1 MSKERRVVVTGLG
14 IVSPLGNDLESSWSN
29 IIKGK
34 SGAGLIT
41 KFDPTDFATTFAA
54 ELKGYDEV
62 SGLSPKEVRRI
73 DPFIQYA
80 LTASDQAI
88 KDANLSL
95 DSIEKTRVGVSIGS
109 GIGGLGTIENN
120 ALILNRKGP
129 RKISPFFVPG
139 AIINMASGN
148 VAIKYN
154 LQGPNISIVSA
165 CSSAGHSIGYSART
179 ISYGDADIM
188 ITGGAEA
195 GITPLG
201 LAGFNAA
208 KALSTNNDNPEQASC
223 PWDRKRD
230 GFLLGEGAGILILE
244 ELESAKRRQA
254 KIYGEVVGFGQS
266 DDAYHITAPAEDGRG
281 AYNAMINALSDF
293 KEDKDK
299 IDYINAHGTSTPLG
313 DVIEARAIA
322 EIFKARENL
331 SVSSTKS
338 MTGHLLGAAG
348 VVESI
353 ACIMSVKN
361 NIIPPT
367 INHFERDER
376 IDKKLNLTFNEG
388 QEKKVNYSLS
398 NTFGFGGHNASTL
411 FKKFSE

>member
-1 MSKERRVVVTGLG
+1 MSEQRRVVVTGLG
-14 IVSPLGNDLESSWSN
+14 IVSPLGNDLDSTWSN
-29 IIKGK
+29 IISGK
-34 SGAGLIT
+34 SGAGRIT
-41 KFDPTDFATTFAA
+41 KFDPAEFSTTFAA
-54 ELKGYDEV
+54 ELKGYNQA
-62 SGLSPKEVRRI
+62 SGLSPKEIRRI

-88 KDANLSL
+88 KDSDLSL
-95 DSIEKTRVGVSIGS
+95 DDIEKTRIGVSIGS
-109 GIGGLGTIENN
+109 GIGGLGSIEDN
-120 ALILNRKGP
+120 ALILGDKGP

-208 KALSTNNDNPEQASC
+208 KALSTNNENPEQASC
-223 PWDRKRD
+223 PWDKKRD

-244 ELESAKRRQA
+244 ELESAKSRKA

-281 AYNAMINALSDF
+281 AYNAMINALNDF
-293 KEDKDK
+293 KEDHDK
-299 IDYINAHGTSTPLG
+299 IDYINAHGRSTPLG
-313 DVIEARAIA
+313 DVIEAKAIA
-322 EIFKARENL
+322 EIFKGRKNL

-348 VVESI
+348 AIEAI
-353 ACIMSVKN
+353 FCLLAMRDSV
-361 NIIPPT
+361 IPPT
-367 INHFERDER
+367 IN
-376 IDKKLNLTFNEG
+376 LNDPDNEFDLDLTPNKSKTKE
-388 QEKKVNYSLS
+388 VNFAMS
-398 NTFGFGGHNASTL
+398 NSFGFGGTNVSL
-411 FKKFSE
+411 IFKKL

>member
-1 MSKERRVVVTGLG
+1 MSEQRRVVVTGLG
-14 IVSPLGNDLESSWSN
+14 IVSPLGNDLESTWSN
-29 IIKGK
+29 IISGK
-34 SGAGLIT
+34 SGAARIT
-41 KFDPTDFATTFAA
+41 KFDPTEFSTTFAA

-62 SGLSPKEVRRI
+62 SGLSPKEIRRI

-80 LTASDQAI
+80 LTATDQAI
-88 KDANLSL
+88 NDAELSL
-95 DSIEKTRVGVSIGS
+95 DDFNKTRIGVSIGS
-109 GIGGLGTIENN
+109 GIGGLGSIEDN
-120 ALILNRKGP
+120 ALNLRDKGP

-208 KALSTNNDNPEQASC
+208 KALSTNNENPEQASC
-223 PWDRKRD
+223 PWDKKRD

-244 ELESAKRRQA
+244 ELEAAKRRKA

-266 DDAYHITAPAEDGRG
+266 DDAFHITAPAEDGRG
-281 AYNAMINALSDF
+281 AYNAMINALNDF
-293 KEDKDK
+293 KEDHEK

-313 DVIEARAIA
+313 DVIEARAIS
-322 EIFKARENL
+322 EIFKGRENL
-331 SVSSTKS
+331 SISSTKS

-348 VVESI
+348 AIEAI
-353 ACIMSVKN
+353 FCLLAMRDSV
-361 NIIPPT
+361 IPPT
-367 INHFERDER
+367 IN
-376 IDKKLNLTFNEG
+376 LNEPDNEFGLDLTPNKSKNKE
-388 QEKKVNYSLS
+388 VNFSMS
-398 NTFGFGGHNASTL
+398 NSFGFGGTNVSL
-411 FKKFSE
+411 IFKRL

>member
-1 MSKERRVVVTGLG
+1 MSEQRRVVVTGLG
-14 IVSPLGNDLESSWSN
+14 IVSPLGNDLDSTWSN
-29 IIKGK
+29 IISGK
-34 SGAGLIT
+34 SGAGRIT
-41 KFDPTDFATTFAA
+41 KFDPAGFSTTFAA
-54 ELKGYDEV
+54 ELKGYDEI
-62 SGLSPKEVRRI
+62 SGLSPKEIRRI

-88 KDANLSL
+88 KDADLSL
-95 DSIEKTRVGVSIGS
+95 DEIEKTRIGVSIGS
-109 GIGGLGTIENN
+109 GIGGLGKIEDN
-120 ALILNRKGP
+120 ALVLRDKGP

-208 KALSTNNDNPEQASC
+208 KALSTNNENPESASC
-223 PWDRKRD
+223 PWDKKRD

-244 ELESAKRRQA
+244 ELESAKNRKA

-281 AYNAMINALSDF
+281 AYNAMINALNDF
-293 KEDKDK
+293 KEGYDK

-313 DVIEARAIA
+313 DIIEAKAIA
-322 EIFKARENL
+322 EIFKGRKNL

-348 VVESI
+348 AIEAIFCLLAMRDS
-353 ACIMSVKN
+353 
-361 NIIPPT
+361 IIPPT
-367 INHFERDER
+367 IN
-376 IDKKLNLTFNEG
+376 LNKPDNEFDLDLTPNKSKNKE
-388 QEKKVNYSLS
+388 VNFSMS
-398 NTFGFGGHNASTL
+398 NSFGFGGTNVSL
-411 FKKFSE
+411 IFKKI

>member
-1 MSKERRVVVTGLG
+1 MSEQRRVVVTGLG
-14 IVSPLGNDLESSWSN
+14 IVSPLGNDLDSTWSN
-29 IIKGK
+29 IISGK
-34 SGAGLIT
+34 SGAGRIT
-41 KFDPTDFATTFAA
+41 KFDPAGFSTTFAA
-54 ELKGYDEV
+54 ELKGYNEA
-62 SGLSPKEVRRI
+62 SGLSPKEIRRI

-88 KDANLSL
+88 KDSDLSL
-95 DSIEKTRVGVSIGS
+95 DDIEKTRIGVSIGS
-109 GIGGLGTIENN
+109 GIGGLGSIEDN
-120 ALILNRKGP
+120 ALILEDKGP

-208 KALSTNNDNPEQASC
+208 KALSTNNENPEQASC
-223 PWDRKRD
+223 PWDKKRD

-244 ELESAKRRQA
+244 ELESAKSRKA

-281 AYNAMINALSDF
+281 AYNAMINALNDF
-293 KEDKDK
+293 KENHDK

-313 DVIEARAIA
+313 DVIEAKAIA
-322 EIFKARENL
+322 EIFKGRKNL

-348 VVESI
+348 AIEAIFCLLAMRDS
-353 ACIMSVKN
+353 
-361 NIIPPT
+361 IIPPT
-367 INHFERDER
+367 IN
-376 IDKKLNLTFNEG
+376 LNDPDNEFDLDLTPNKSKTKE
-388 QEKKVNYSLS
+388 VNFAMS
-398 NTFGFGGHNASTL
+398 NSFGFGGTNVSL
-411 FKKFSE
+411 IFKKL

>member
-1 MSKERRVVVTGLG
+1 MSEQRRVVVTGLG
-14 IVSPLGNDLESSWSN
+14 IVSPLGNDLDSTWSN
-29 IIKGK
+29 IKSGK
-34 SGAGLIT
+34 SGAGRIT
-41 KFDPTDFATTFAA
+41 KFDPAGFSTTFAA
-54 ELKGYDEV
+54 ELKGYNEA
-62 SGLSPKEVRRI
+62 SGLSPKEIRRI

-88 KDANLSL
+88 KDSDLSL
-95 DSIEKTRVGVSIGS
+95 DDIEKTRIGVSIGS
-109 GIGGLGTIENN
+109 GIGGLGSIEDN
-120 ALILNRKGP
+120 ALILGDKGP

-208 KALSTNNDNPEQASC
+208 KALSTNNENPEQASC
-223 PWDRKRD
+223 PWDKKRD

-244 ELESAKRRQA
+244 ELESAKSRKA
-254 KIYGEVVGFGQS
+254 KIYGEIVGFGQS

-281 AYNAMINALSDF
+281 AYNAMINALNDF
-293 KEDKDK
+293 KEDHDK

-313 DVIEARAIA
+313 DVIEAKAIA
-322 EIFKARENL
+322 EIFKGRKNL

-348 VVESI
+348 AIEAI
-353 ACIMSVKN
+353 FCLLAMRDSV
-361 NIIPPT
+361 IPPT
-367 INHFERDER
+367 IN
-376 IDKKLNLTFNEG
+376 LNDPDNEFDLDLTPNKSKTKE
-388 QEKKVNYSLS
+388 VNFAMS
-398 NTFGFGGHNASTL
+398 NSFGFGGTNVSL
-411 FKKFSE
+411 IFKKL

>member
-1 MSKERRVVVTGLG
+1 MSEKRRVVVTGLG
-14 IVSPLGNDLESSWSN
+14 IVSPLGNDLDSTWSN
-29 IIKGK
+29 IIGGK
-34 SGAGLIT
+34 SGASRIT
-41 KFDPTDFATTFAA
+41 KFDPAGFSTTFAA
-54 ELKGYDEV
+54 ELKGYNEV
-62 SGLSPKEVRRI
+62 SGLSPKEIRRI

-88 KDANLSL
+88 KDADLYLN
-95 DSIEKTRVGVSIGS
+95 DIEKTRIGVSIGS
-109 GIGGLGTIENN
+109 GIGGLGSIEDN
-120 ALILNRKGP
+120 ALILRDKSP

-188 ITGGAEA
+188 ITGGSEA

-208 KALSTNNDNPEQASC
+208 KALSTNNENPEQASC
-223 PWDRKRD
+223 PWDKKRD

-244 ELESAKRRQA
+244 ELESAKSRKA

-281 AYNAMINALSDF
+281 AYNAMINALNDF
-293 KEDKDK
+293 KEGHEK

-313 DVIEARAIA
+313 DVIEAKAIA
-322 EIFKARENL
+322 EIFKSRENL
-331 SVSSTKS
+331 SISSTKS

-348 VVESI
+348 AIEAIFCLLAMRDS
-353 ACIMSVKN
+353 
-361 NIIPPT
+361 IIPPT
-367 INHFERDER
+367 IN
-376 IDKKLNLTFNEG
+376 LNDPDNEFDLDLTANKSKPKE
-388 QEKKVNYSLS
+388 VNFSMS
-398 NTFGFGGHNASTL
+398 NSFGFGGTNVSL
-411 FKKFSE
+411 IFKKI

>member
-1 MSKERRVVVTGLG
+1 MSEQRRVVVTGLG
-14 IVSPLGNDLESSWSN
+14 IVSPLGNDLDSTWSN
-29 IIKGK
+29 IISGK
-34 SGAGLIT
+34 SGAGRIT
-41 KFDPTDFATTFAA
+41 KFDPAGFSTTFAA
-54 ELKGYDEV
+54 ELKGYNEA
-62 SGLSPKEVRRI
+62 SGLSPKEIRRI

-88 KDANLSL
+88 KDSDLSL
-95 DSIEKTRVGVSIGS
+95 DDIEKTRIGVSIGS
-109 GIGGLGTIENN
+109 GIGGLGSIEDN
-120 ALILNRKGP
+120 ALILGDKGP

-208 KALSTNNDNPEQASC
+208 KALSTNNENPEQASC
-223 PWDRKRD
+223 PWDKKRD

-244 ELESAKRRQA
+244 ELESAKSRKA

-281 AYNAMINALSDF
+281 AYNAMINALNDF
-293 KEDKDK
+293 KEDHEK

-313 DVIEARAIA
+313 DVIEAKAIA
-322 EIFKARENL
+322 EIFKGRKNL

-348 VVESI
+348 AIEAI
-353 ACIMSVKN
+353 FCLLAMRDSV
-361 NIIPPT
+361 IPPT
-367 INHFERDER
+367 IN
-376 IDKKLNLTFNEG
+376 LNDPDNEFDLDLTPNKSKTKE
-388 QEKKVNYSLS
+388 VNFAMS
-398 NTFGFGGHNASTL
+398 NSFGFGGTNVSL
-411 FKKFSE
+411 IFKKL

>member
-1 MSKERRVVVTGLG
+1 MSEQRRVVVTGLG
-14 IVSPLGNDLESSWSN
+14 IVSPLGNDLDSSWSN
-29 IIKGK
+29 IISGK
-34 SGAGLIT
+34 SGASRIT
-41 KFDPTDFATTFAA
+41 KFDPEGFSTTFAA
-54 ELKGYDEV
+54 ELKGYNEV
-62 SGLSPKEVRRI
+62 SGLSPKEIRRI

-88 KDANLSL
+88 KDADLFLN
-95 DSIEKTRVGVSIGS
+95 DIEKTRIGVSIGS
-109 GIGGLGTIENN
+109 GIGGLGSIEDN
-120 ALILNRKGP
+120 ALILRDKSP

-188 ITGGAEA
+188 ITGGSEA

-208 KALSTNNDNPEQASC
+208 KALSTNNENPEQASC
-223 PWDRKRD
+223 PWDKKRD

-244 ELESAKRRQA
+244 ELESAKSRKA

-281 AYNAMINALSDF
+281 AYNAMINALNDF
-293 KEDKDK
+293 KEGQDK

-313 DVIEARAIA
+313 DVIEAKAIA
-322 EIFKARENL
+322 EIFKGRENL

-348 VVESI
+348 AIEAIFCLLAMRDS
-353 ACIMSVKN
+353 
-361 NIIPPT
+361 IIPPT
-367 INHFERDER
+367 IN
-376 IDKKLNLTFNEG
+376 LNDPDNEFDLDLTPNKSKPKE
-388 QEKKVNYSLS
+388 VNFSMS
-398 NTFGFGGHNASTL
+398 NSFGFGGTNVSL
-411 FKKFSE
+411 IFKKL

>member
-1 MSKERRVVVTGLG
+1 MSEQRRVVVTGLG
-14 IVSPLGNDLESSWSN
+14 IVSPLGNDLDSTWSN
-29 IIKGK
+29 IKSGK
-34 SGAGLIT
+34 SGAGRIT
-41 KFDPTDFATTFAA
+41 KFDPAGFSTTFAA
-54 ELKGYDEV
+54 ELKGYNEA
-62 SGLSPKEVRRI
+62 SGLSPKEIRRI

-88 KDANLSL
+88 KDSDLSL
-95 DSIEKTRVGVSIGS
+95 DDIEKTRIGVSIGS
-109 GIGGLGTIENN
+109 GIGGLGSIEDN
-120 ALILNRKGP
+120 ALILGDKGP

-208 KALSTNNDNPEQASC
+208 KALSTNNENPEQASC
-223 PWDRKRD
+223 PWDKKRD

-244 ELESAKRRQA
+244 ELESAKSRKA

-281 AYNAMINALSDF
+281 AYNAMINALNDF
-293 KEDKDK
+293 KEDHDK

-313 DVIEARAIA
+313 DVIEAKAIA
-322 EIFKARENL
+322 EIFKGRKNL

-348 VVESI
+348 AIEAI
-353 ACIMSVKN
+353 FCLLAMRDSV
-361 NIIPPT
+361 IPPT
-367 INHFERDER
+367 IN
-376 IDKKLNLTFNEG
+376 LNDPDNEFDLDLTPNKSKTKE
-388 QEKKVNYSLS
+388 VNFAMS
-398 NTFGFGGHNASTL
+398 NSFGFGGTNVSL
-411 FKKFSE
+411 IFKKL

>member
-1 MSKERRVVVTGLG
+1 MSEQRRVVVTGLG
-14 IVSPLGNDLESSWSN
+14 IVSPLGNDLDSTWSN
-29 IIKGK
+29 ILSGK
-34 SGAGLIT
+34 SGAGRIT
-41 KFDPTDFATTFAA
+41 KFDPAGFSTTFAA

-62 SGLSPKEVRRI
+62 SGLSPKEIRRI

-88 KDANLSL
+88 KDSNLSL
-95 DSIEKTRVGVSIGS
+95 DDIEKTRIGVSIGS
-109 GIGGLGTIENN
+109 GIGGLGSIEDN
-120 ALILNRKGP
+120 ALILGDKGP

-208 KALSTNNDNPEQASC
+208 KALSTNNENPEQASC
-223 PWDRKRD
+223 PWDKKRD

-244 ELESAKRRQA
+244 ELESAKSRKA

-281 AYNAMINALSDF
+281 AYNAMINALNDF
-293 KEDKDK
+293 KEDHDK

-313 DVIEARAIA
+313 DVIEAKAIA
-322 EIFKARENL
+322 EIFKGRKNL

-348 VVESI
+348 AIEAI
-353 ACIMSVKN
+353 FCLLAMRDSV
-361 NIIPPT
+361 IPPT
-367 INHFERDER
+367 IN
-376 IDKKLNLTFNEG
+376 LNDPDNEFDLDLTPNKSKTKE
-388 QEKKVNYSLS
+388 VNFAMS
-398 NTFGFGGHNASTL
+398 NSFGFGGTNVSL
-411 FKKFSE
+411 IFKKL

>member
-1 MSKERRVVVTGLG
+1 MSEQRRVVVTGLG
-14 IVSPLGNDLESSWSN
+14 IVSPLGNDLDSTWSN
-29 IIKGK
+29 IISGK
-34 SGAGLIT
+34 SGAGRIT
-41 KFDPTDFATTFAA
+41 KFDPAGFSTTFAA
-54 ELKGYDEV
+54 ELKGYNEA
-62 SGLSPKEVRRI
+62 SGLSPKEIRRI

-88 KDANLSL
+88 KDSDLSL
-95 DSIEKTRVGVSIGS
+95 DDIEKTRIGVSIGS
-109 GIGGLGTIENN
+109 GIGGLGSIEDN
-120 ALILNRKGP
+120 ALILGDKGP

-208 KALSTNNDNPEQASC
+208 KALSKNNENPEQASC
-223 PWDRKRD
+223 PWDKKRD

-244 ELESAKRRQA
+244 ELESAKSRKA

-281 AYNAMINALSDF
+281 AYNAMINALNDF
-293 KEDKDK
+293 KEDHDK

-313 DVIEARAIA
+313 DVIEAKAIA
-322 EIFKARENL
+322 EIFKGRKNL

-348 VVESI
+348 AIEAI
-353 ACIMSVKN
+353 FCLLAMRDSV
-361 NIIPPT
+361 IPPT
-367 INHFERDER
+367 IN
-376 IDKKLNLTFNEG
+376 LNDPDNEFDLDLTPNKSKTKE
-388 QEKKVNYSLS
+388 VNFAMS
-398 NTFGFGGHNASTL
+398 NSFGFGGTNVSL
-411 FKKFSE
+411 IFKKL

>member
-1 MSKERRVVVTGLG
+1 MSEQRRVVVTGLG
-14 IVSPLGNDLESSWSN
+14 IVSPLGNDLDSTWSN
-29 IIKGK
+29 IISGK
-34 SGAGLIT
+34 SGAGRIT
-41 KFDPTDFATTFAA
+41 KFDPAGFSTTFAA
-54 ELKGYDEV
+54 ELKGYNQA
-62 SGLSPKEVRRI
+62 SGLSPKEIRRI

-88 KDANLSL
+88 KDSDLSL
-95 DSIEKTRVGVSIGS
+95 DDIEKTRIGVSIGS
-109 GIGGLGTIENN
+109 GIGGLGSIEDN
-120 ALILNRKGP
+120 ALILGDKGP

-208 KALSTNNDNPEQASC
+208 KALSTNNENPEQASC
-223 PWDRKRD
+223 PWDKKRD

-244 ELESAKRRQA
+244 ELESAKSRKA

-281 AYNAMINALSDF
+281 AYNAMINALNDF
-293 KEDKDK
+293 KEDHDN

-313 DVIEARAIA
+313 DVIEAKAIA
-322 EIFKARENL
+322 EIFKGRKNL

-348 VVESI
+348 AIEAI
-353 ACIMSVKN
+353 FCLLAMRDSV
-361 NIIPPT
+361 IPPT
-367 INHFERDER
+367 IN
-376 IDKKLNLTFNEG
+376 LNDPDNEFDLDLTPNKSKTKE
-388 QEKKVNYSLS
+388 VNFAMS
-398 NTFGFGGHNASTL
+398 NSFGFGGTNVSL
-411 FKKFSE
+411 IFKKL

>member
-1 MSKERRVVVTGLG
+1 MSEQRRVVVTGLG
-14 IVSPLGNDLESSWSN
+14 IVSPLGNDLDSTWSN
-29 IIKGK
+29 IISGK
-34 SGAGLIT
+34 SGAGRIT
-41 KFDPTDFATTFAA
+41 KFDPAGFSTTFAA
-54 ELKGYDEV
+54 ELKGYNEA
-62 SGLSPKEVRRI
+62 SGLSPKEIRRI

-88 KDANLSL
+88 KDSDLSL
-95 DSIEKTRVGVSIGS
+95 DDIEKTRIGVSIGS
-109 GIGGLGTIENN
+109 GIGGLGSIEDN
-120 ALILNRKGP
+120 ALILGDKGP

-208 KALSTNNDNPEQASC
+208 KALSTNNENPEQASC
-223 PWDRKRD
+223 PWDKKRD

-244 ELESAKRRQA
+244 ELESAKSRKA

-281 AYNAMINALSDF
+281 AYNAMINALNDF
-293 KEDKDK
+293 KEDHDK

-313 DVIEARAIA
+313 DVIEAKAIA
-322 EIFKARENL
+322 EIFKGRKNL
-331 SVSSTKS
+331 SVSSSKS

-348 VVESI
+348 AIEAI
-353 ACIMSVKN
+353 FCLLAMRDSV
-361 NIIPPT
+361 IPPT
-367 INHFERDER
+367 IN
-376 IDKKLNLTFNEG
+376 LNDPDNEFDLDLTPNKSKTKE
-388 QEKKVNYSLS
+388 VNFAMS
-398 NTFGFGGHNASTL
+398 NSFGFGGTNVSL
-411 FKKFSE
+411 IFKKFQ

>member
-1 MSKERRVVVTGLG
+1 MSEQRRVVVTGLG
-14 IVSPLGNDLESSWSN
+14 IVSPLGNDLESTWSN
-29 IIKGK
+29 IISGK
-34 SGAGLIT
+34 SGAARIT
-41 KFDPTDFATTFAA
+41 KFDPTEFSTTFAA

-62 SGLSPKEVRRI
+62 SGLSPKEIRRI

-80 LTASDQAI
+80 LTATDQAI
-88 KDANLSL
+88 NDAELSL
-95 DSIEKTRVGVSIGS
+95 DVFDKTRIGVSIGS
-109 GIGGLGTIENN
+109 GIGGLGSIEDN
-120 ALILNRKGP
+120 ALILRDKGP

-188 ITGGAEA
+188 ITGGSEA

-208 KALSTNNDNPEQASC
+208 KALSTNNENPEQASC
-223 PWDRKRD
+223 PWDKKRD

-244 ELESAKRRQA
+244 ELEAAKRRKA

-266 DDAYHITAPAEDGRG
+266 DDAFHITAPAEDGRG
-281 AYNAMINALSDF
+281 AYNAMINALNDF
-293 KEDKDK
+293 KEDHEK

-313 DVIEARAIA
+313 DVIEARAIS
-322 EIFKARENL
+322 EIFKGRENL

-348 VVESI
+348 AIEAI
-353 ACIMSVKN
+353 FCLLAMRDSV
-361 NIIPPT
+361 IPPT
-367 INHFERDER
+367 IN
-376 IDKKLNLTFNEG
+376 LNDPDNEFNLDLTPNQSKNKE
-388 QEKKVNYSLS
+388 VNFSMS
-398 NTFGFGGHNASTL
+398 NSFGFGGTNVSL
-411 FKKFSE
+411 IFKKL

>member
-1 MSKERRVVVTGLG
+1 MSEQRRVVVTGLG
-14 IVSPLGNDLESSWSN
+14 IVSPLGNDLDSTWSN

-34 SGAGLIT
+34 SGAGRIT
-41 KFDPTDFATTFAA
+41 KFDPADFSTTFAA

-62 SGLSPKEVRRI
+62 SGLSPKEIRRI

-88 KDANLSL
+88 RDAGLFL
-95 DSIEKTRVGVSIGS
+95 DDIEKTRIGVSIGS
-109 GIGGLGTIENN
+109 GIGGLGSIEDN
-120 ALILNRKGP
+120 ALILRDKGP

-208 KALSTNNDNPEQASC
+208 KALSTNNENPESASC
-223 PWDRKRD
+223 PWDKKRD

-244 ELESAKRRQA
+244 ELESAKSRKA

-281 AYNAMINALSDF
+281 AYNAMINALNDF
-293 KEDKDK
+293 KEGHDK

-313 DVIEARAIA
+313 DVIEAKAIA
-322 EIFKARENL
+322 EIFKGRENL

-348 VVESI
+348 AIEAIFCLLAMRDS
-353 ACIMSVKN
+353 
-361 NIIPPT
+361 IIPPT
-367 INHFERDER
+367 IN
-376 IDKKLNLTFNEG
+376 LNDPDNEFDLDLTPNKSKQKE
-388 QEKKVNYSLS
+388 VNYSMS
-398 NTFGFGGHNASTL
+398 NSFGFGGTNVSL
-411 FKKFSE
+411 IFKKL

>member
-1 MSKERRVVVTGLG
+1 MSEQRRVVVTGLG
-14 IVSPLGNDLESSWSN
+14 IVSPLGNDLDSTWSN
-29 IIKGK
+29 IINGK
-34 SGAGLIT
+34 SGAGRIT
-41 KFDPTDFATTFAA
+41 KFDPIEFSTTFAA

-62 SGLSPKEVRRI
+62 SGLSPKEIRRI

-88 KDANLSL
+88 KDADLSL
-95 DSIEKTRVGVSIGS
+95 ENIEKTRIGVSIGS
-109 GIGGLGTIENN
+109 GIGGLGSIEDN
-120 ALILNRKGP
+120 ALILKDKGP

-208 KALSTNNDNPEQASC
+208 KALSTNNDHPEQASC
-223 PWDRKRD
+223 PWDKKRD
-230 GFLLGEGAGILILE
+230 GFLLGEGSGILILE

-281 AYNAMINALSDF
+281 AYNAMINALNDF
-293 KEDKDK
+293 KKGHDK

-313 DVIEARAIA
+313 DVIEAKAIA
-322 EIFKARENL
+322 EIFKGRENL
-331 SVSSTKS
+331 SVSSTRS
-338 MTGHLLGAAG
+338 RTGHLLGAAG
-348 VVESI
+348 AIEAI
-353 ACIMSVKN
+353 FCLLAMRDSV
-361 NIIPPT
+361 IPPT
-367 INHFERDER
+367 INLHDPDNEF
-376 IDKKLNLTFNEG
+376 NLDLTPNKSKTKE
-388 QEKKVNYSLS
+388 VNFSMS
-398 NTFGFGGHNASTL
+398 NSFGFGGTNVSL
-411 FKKFSE
+411 IFKKL

>member
-1 MSKERRVVVTGLG
+1 MSEQRRVVVTGLG
-14 IVSPLGNDLESSWSN
+14 IVSPLGNDLDSTWSN
-29 IIKGK
+29 IISGK
-34 SGAGLIT
+34 SGAGRIT
-41 KFDPTDFATTFAA
+41 KFDPSGFSTTFAA
-54 ELKGYDEV
+54 ELKGYNEA
-62 SGLSPKEVRRI
+62 SGLSPKEIRRI

-88 KDANLSL
+88 KDSDLSL
-95 DSIEKTRVGVSIGS
+95 DDIEKTRIGVSIGS
-109 GIGGLGTIENN
+109 GIGGLGSIEDN
-120 ALILNRKGP
+120 ALILGDKGP

-208 KALSTNNDNPEQASC
+208 KALSTNNENPEQASC
-223 PWDRKRD
+223 PWDKKRD

-244 ELESAKRRQA
+244 ELESAKSRKA

-281 AYNAMINALSDF
+281 AYNAMINALNDF
-293 KEDKDK
+293 KEDHDK

-313 DVIEARAIA
+313 DVIEAKAIA
-322 EIFKARENL
+322 EIFKGRKNL

-348 VVESI
+348 AIEAI
-353 ACIMSVKN
+353 FCLLAMRDSV
-361 NIIPPT
+361 IPPT
-367 INHFERDER
+367 IN
-376 IDKKLNLTFNEG
+376 LNDPDNEFDLDLTPNKSKTKE
-388 QEKKVNYSLS
+388 VNFAMS
-398 NTFGFGGHNASTL
+398 NSFGFGGTNVSL
-411 FKKFSE
+411 IFKKL

>member
-1 MSKERRVVVTGLG
+1 MSDQRRVVVTGLG
-14 IVSPLGNDLESSWSN
+14 IVSPLGNDLNSTWSN
-29 IIKGK
+29 IINGK
-34 SGAGLIT
+34 SGAGRIT
-41 KFDPTDFATTFAA
+41 KFDPAGFSTTFAA

-62 SGLSPKEVRRI
+62 SGLSPKEIRRI

-88 KDANLSL
+88 KDADLSL
-95 DSIEKTRVGVSIGS
+95 DEIEKTRIGVSIGS
-109 GIGGLGTIENN
+109 GIGGLGKIEDN
-120 ALILNRKGP
+120 ALVLRDKGP

-208 KALSTNNDNPEQASC
+208 KALSTNNENPESASC
-223 PWDRKRD
+223 PWDKKRD

-244 ELESAKRRQA
+244 ELESAKNRKA

-281 AYNAMINALSDF
+281 AYNAMINALNDF
-293 KEDKDK
+293 KEGYDK

-313 DVIEARAIA
+313 DIIEAKAIA
-322 EIFKARENL
+322 EIFKGRKNL

-348 VVESI
+348 AIEAIFCLLAMRDS
-353 ACIMSVKN
+353 
-361 NIIPPT
+361 IIPPT
-367 INHFERDER
+367 IN
-376 IDKKLNLTFNEG
+376 LNKPDNEFDLDLTPNKSKNKE
-388 QEKKVNYSLS
+388 VNFSMS
-398 NTFGFGGHNASTL
+398 NSFGFGGTNVSL
-411 FKKFSE
+411 IFKKI

>member
-1 MSKERRVVVTGLG
+1 MSEQRRVVVTGLG
-14 IVSPLGNDLESSWSN
+14 IVSPLGNDLDSTWSN
-29 IIKGK
+29 IISGK
-34 SGAGLIT
+34 SGAGRIT
-41 KFDPTDFATTFAA
+41 KFDPAGFSTTFAA
-54 ELKGYDEV
+54 ELKGYNEA
-62 SGLSPKEVRRI
+62 SGLSPKEIRRI

-88 KDANLSL
+88 KDSDLSL
-95 DSIEKTRVGVSIGS
+95 DDIEKTRIGVSIGS
-109 GIGGLGTIENN
+109 GIGGLGSIEDN
-120 ALILNRKGP
+120 ALILGDKGP

-208 KALSTNNDNPEQASC
+208 KALSTNNENPEQASC
-223 PWDRKRD
+223 PWDKKRD

-244 ELESAKRRQA
+244 ELESAKSRKA

-281 AYNAMINALSDF
+281 AYNAMINALNDF
-293 KEDKDK
+293 KEDHDK

-313 DVIEARAIA
+313 DVIEAKAIA
-322 EIFKARENL
+322 EIFKGRKNL

-348 VVESI
+348 AIEAIFCLLAMRDSVV
-353 ACIMSVKN
+353 
-361 NIIPPT
+361 PPT
-367 INHFERDER
+367 IN
-376 IDKKLNLTFNEG
+376 LNDPDNEFDLDLTPNKSKTKE
-388 QEKKVNYSLS
+388 VNFAMS
-398 NTFGFGGHNASTL
+398 NSFGFGGTNVSL
-411 FKKFSE
+411 IFKKL